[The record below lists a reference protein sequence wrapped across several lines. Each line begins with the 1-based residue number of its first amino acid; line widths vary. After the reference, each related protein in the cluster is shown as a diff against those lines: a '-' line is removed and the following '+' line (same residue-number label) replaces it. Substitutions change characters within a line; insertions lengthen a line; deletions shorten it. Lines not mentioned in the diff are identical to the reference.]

1 MRKPN
6 HERRA
11 IRRIQELAKG
21 RPEKVFALS
30 PNDVLV
36 QISLPL
42 VLILAI
48 ATRLLMASSQQ
59 VPSVMDL
66 WKQYLLMRIE
76 AVAGEWEQDAGLQE
90 FPSLDRVQWQ
100 GAWPHDRRFAHLCVS
115 AQGLADVAVLSSN
128 LLEKAL
134 VYVPAGDDGE
144 LALSYKELI
153 EHYPD
158 MALDG
163 ERLDF
168 AMDHIQQRCRRW
180 QAHVEDLQWGVV
192 GRCVTAL
199 PAGDKHLDRDLALQ
213 MAQISDELAARGV
226 TLLPSVRNE
235 YGGGKAGE
243 DSL

>member
-1 MRKPN
+1 MTKAN
-6 HERRA
+6 HERKA

-59 VPSVMDL
+59 GPSVMDL

-76 AVAGEWEQDAGLQE
+76 AVAVEWEQETGLQE
-90 FPSLDRVQWQ
+90 FSSIDRVQWQ
-100 GAWPHDRRFAHLCVS
+100 GAWPDDSRFAHLCS
-115 AQGLADVAVLSSN
+115 GAQALADVTALCSN
-128 LLEKAL
+128 LLEQAL
-134 VYVPAGDDGE
+134 NYVPGGDEGE
-144 LALSYKELI
+144 LALSYNELI

-163 ERLDF
+163 ARLVFALTHVEERCL
-168 AMDHIQQRCRRW
+168 QWKRR
-180 QAHVEDLQWGVV
+180 VEDLQWGVI
-192 GRCVTAL
+192 GRCVSAL
-199 PAGDKHLDRDLALQ
+199 PAGDEHLDRDLTLQ
-213 MAQISDELAARGV
+213 MARISGELESRGV
-226 TLLPSVRNE
+226 LLLPSVRNE
-235 YGGGKAGE
+235 YGGGDAGE